1 MINVTTATIAELV
14 AFYNSHAETPVKRFA
29 DRKTAER
36 RVQALIDAMPAP
48 APVAPAIPAA
58 AFKAIAYV
66 PSMGCPKCRN
76 GRECGDIT
84 ANGFEGTRGGD
95 EQLLCHACGTA
106 WEAETGKIV
115 RSMHAP
121 VNAASQANRSAAI
134 AATWANPEVAAKHQ
148 ERTAVRVM
156 KKGGESEEWFKS
168 TAAAF
173 RALRLPLQGHIK
185 FRMALKAAGQL
196 EFTNGKDVWVF
207 TTDDGNGNM
216 VAKPGRVPAKVSKR
230 KTLGA
235 ELAQVAAKSPK

>member
-1 MINVTTATIAELV
+1 MINVTTAPMSELI
-14 AFYNSHAETPVKRFA
+14 AFYNAHNEVAVKRFA

-36 RVQALIDAMPAP
+36 RVTAMLDSLAPTLLNELNADAAEMGLVDRAALPKVIVLAP
-48 APVAPAIPAA
+48 APVAE
-58 AFKAIAYV
+58 
-66 PSMGCPKCRN
+66 R
-76 GRECGDIT
+76 R
-84 ANGFEGTRGGD
+84 
-95 EQLLCHACGTA
+95 H
-106 WEAETGKIV
+106 
-115 RSMHAP
+115 
-121 VNAASQANRSAAI
+121 ANRSAAI
-134 AATWANPEVAAKHQ
+134 AATWANPEVAAKRQ

-156 KKGGESEEWFKS
+156 KKDGKSEEWFKS

-196 EFTNGKDVWVF
+196 EFTNGKDVWLF

-235 ELAQVAAKSPK
+235 ELAQVAAKSVK